1 MSHGISREDDPLGPG
16 PPAVVVN
23 GAETGGGSE
32 SSRPQAGPRS
42 LEDVHSSVPVHHPR
56 FWQRL
61 FAFLG
66 PAYLVSVGYMDP
78 GNWAT
83 DIKGGAYFGYEL
95 LWVLLMSNIMAVLL
109 QALSARLGIVS
120 GRDLAQACRETYSP
134 ALSGVLWILC
144 EIAIAA
150 CDLAEIIGTVIGL
163 QLLFHLDLRWGLV
176 LTACD
181 TFLFLALQRL
191 GIRKMEAFILV
202 LIATIA
208 VCFFIEIVLAQ
219 PEWGAVVRGFVP
231 PLTSAAPFAFSS
243 TEALIVAVG
252 IIGATVMPHNL
263 YLHSALV
270 QTRRVAATFDG
281 RRQACRYN
289 LIDSFIALNGAFL
302 VNAAILIMAAAT
314 FYQRPDLPEDITLP
328 HAQQLLYRVLGVTI
342 APIAFAIALIAS
354 GQSSTLTGT
363 LAGQVVMEGFV
374 HLRIRPWVR
383 RLFTRLLAIVPAL
396 IAILLAGQGYLM
408 DLLIQSQVV
417 LSLQLP
423 FAVVPL
429 LQLTSDRKRMGE
441 FTNPRWVRVL
451 GWTVASII
459 IALNTYV
466 VADQIGDWL
475 EAAGAYAFLLWLT
488 VIPVSAGCGLL
499 LIWLIVRP
507 WVIGA
512 PLPVAVGV
520 EARAAA
526 LEVARGL
533 TGPHYRRIGV
543 AVDNSARD
551 AIALRHATALAQAHG
566 AELVL
571 IHVVEGV
578 GGQIHGPAAADQE
591 RQADEVYLEQLAE
604 TLRQSA
610 FNARAV
616 LRFGDPAQQISQAV
630 ADEKLDLLVL
640 GSHGHGFLSDRLF
653 GETTGAVQHAVKIPV
668 LAVREPK

>member
-1 MSHGISREDDPLGPG
+1 MSRSVSSDAKAREPVAAMGTSS
-16 PPAVVVN
+16 
-23 GAETGGGSE
+23 TG
-32 SSRPQAGPRS
+32 SSLPS
-42 LEDVHSSVPVHHPR
+42 LEDVHSSVPVHYPR

-83 DIKGGAYFGYEL
+83 DIKGGAQFGYEL
-95 LWVLLMSNIMAVLL
+95 LWVLLMSNIMAILL

-120 GRDLAQACRETYSP
+120 GRDLAQACREMYSP
-134 ALSGVLWILC
+134 ALAGALWVLC

-219 PEWGAVVRGFVP
+219 PEWGAVVQGFVP
-231 PLTSAAPFAFSS
+231 PLTGAAPFAFSS
-243 TEALIVAVG
+243 TGALIVAVG

-270 QTRRVAATFDG
+270 QTRRVAATFQG
-281 RRQACRYN
+281 RRQACRFN
-289 LIDSFIALNGAFL
+289 LIDSVIALNAAFL

-328 HAQQLLYRVLGVTI
+328 DAQLLLHRVLGVTI

-383 RLFTRLLAIVPAL
+383 RMFTRLLAIVPAL
-396 IAILLAGQGYLM
+396 IAIVLTGQDYLM
-408 DLLIQSQVV
+408 DLLIQSQVI

-429 LQLTSDRKRMGE
+429 LQLTSDNTRMGE
-441 FTNPRWVRVL
+441 FANPRWVRVL
-451 GWTVASII
+451 GWTVAAVI

-466 VADQIGDWL
+466 VADQIGTWL
-475 EAAGAYAFLLWLT
+475 EAAGDHAFWLWLT
-488 VIPVSAGCGLL
+488 VVPVSVGCGVLL
-499 LIWLIVRP
+499 VWLIVRP
-507 WVIGA
+507 WVIRA
-512 PLPVAVGV
+512 RLPVAVGV
-520 EARAAA
+520 EARATA

-533 TGPHYRRIGV
+533 SGPHYQRIGV

-578 GGQIHGPAAADQE
+578 GGQIHGSAAADQE
-591 RQADEVYLEQLAE
+591 RQSDEAYLEQLAE
-604 TLRQSA
+604 TLRQNGL
-610 FNARAV
+610 NARAV

-630 ADEKLDLLVL
+630 AAESLDLLVL
-640 GSHGHGFLSDRLF
+640 GSHGHGFLTDRLF

-668 LAVREPK
+668 LAVREAK